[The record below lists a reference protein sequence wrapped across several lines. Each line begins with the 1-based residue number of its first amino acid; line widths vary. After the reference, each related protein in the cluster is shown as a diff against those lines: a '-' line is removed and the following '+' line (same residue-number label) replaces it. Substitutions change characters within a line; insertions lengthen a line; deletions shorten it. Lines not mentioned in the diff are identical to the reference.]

1 MKRTIQVYSDPGHSW
16 GKVSIK
22 TIERL
27 GLINDISGFSYIR
40 GEFVY
45 LEEDRDLPLVVNALI
60 NEGHTVKFVE
70 KHTDR
75 ESRIRRYDAWYG
87 CLPVNVVY

>member
-1 MKRTIQVYSDPGHSW
+1 MNRTIIVYSDPGHSW

-22 TIERL
+22 TVQKL
-27 GLINDISGFSYIR
+27 GLIEKISGFSYIR
-40 GEFVY
+40 GDFLY
-45 LEEDRDLPLVVNALI
+45 LEEDCDLPMVVDALMS
-60 NEGHTVKFVE
+60 EGHVVKLIE

-87 CLPVNVVY
+87 CLPWK